1 MRRSLKPRNSLLR
14 DYKEEIT
21 VIVMMM
27 KMAVTMARKEME
39 TMGMK
44 KWRNNLMNLIEIGS
58 KTLLRIP
65 IRFQLP
71 N

>member
-27 KMAVTMARKEME
+27 KMAVTMAGKEME
-39 TMGMK
+39 TMEMK
-44 KWRNNLMNLIEIGS
+44 KWRSNLMNLIEIGS

>member
-27 KMAVTMARKEME
+27 KMAVTMAGKEME

-65 IRFQLP
+65 TRFQLP